1 MSQIFQQYMREMD
14 DYHFISKCSENY
26 LSDTRVTKI
35 FLSVSAQGLRKN
47 DKKITGPN
55 GRTGKCCD
63 KVEFHE
69 IILSFFPLFLI
80 TNNNKN
86 TSINSQLKLDYSQCI
101 IFQSNL
107 VTASNPEFSKPLVL
121 LTNLPPI
128 TQYSLD

>member
-1 MSQIFQQYMREMD
+1 MSQIFQQHMREMG

-55 GRTGKCCD
+55 GRTGKCYD

-69 IILSFFPLFLI
+69 IILSLFPLFLI

-121 LTNLPPI
+121 LTNLPPV